1 MKKLSIMTMTGIL
14 AMATAGNTVLATS
27 LEGADSATSE
37 ASINILP
44 GTGVTDPEIVNPIDP
59 EEPTI
64 PVDPINPN
72 PGALRI
78 NHVSDLNFGDVT
90 LSGRKETLHAKKVKT
105 KTDQELPAFINIA
118 DLRGTG
124 DGWSLKVSQEGEL
137 VRGGELAF
145 QPEYNGTDEGIQT
158 VGGTLAKDGDEI
170 DLMIAKENAGM
181 GSHSALLGG
190 LDGVTLT
197 IPKDA
202 TAGQQQASLNWNIV
216 ADPSTT
222 IPDEVVG
229 IPDNN
234 LRTAIKE
241 ALGVTNDNQITKAN
255 LEKLTEF
262 TAEGKDI
269 VDLKGIE
276 YATNLTKLVLDNN
289 KITNEGIVPAISLA
303 KLVTVEISGNRI
315 MDGKILSDWA
325 PPLISSKPLER
336 INAHNQNLGRTLAA
350 TNPEDIAL
358 LDLKWSGGKETL
370 QMRNLIRNS
379 QGNYATLYSVTLD
392 GSNSGIDFNF
402 IDNQNFQVEN
412 IPLGTGSLEYRA
424 AWGTQKLGF
433 SAFVKV
439 DNLDVQIE
447 E

>member
-1 MKKLSIMTMTGIL
+1 
-14 AMATAGNTVLATS
+14 
-27 LEGADSATSE
+27 
-37 ASINILP
+37 
-44 GTGVTDPEIVNPIDP
+44 
-59 EEPTI
+59 
-64 PVDPINPN
+64 
-72 PGALRI
+72 
-78 NHVSDLNFGDVT
+78 
-90 LSGRKETLHAKKVKT
+90 
-105 KTDQELPAFINIA
+105 
-118 DLRGTG
+118 
-124 DGWSLKVSQEGEL
+124 
-137 VRGGELAF
+137 
-145 QPEYNGTDEGIQT
+145 
-158 VGGTLAKDGDEI
+158 
-170 DLMIAKENAGM
+170 M

-336 INAHNQNLGRTLAA
+336 INANNQNLGRVLAA
-350 TNPEDIAL
+350 TNSEDIAL

-379 QGNYATLYSVTLD
+379 QGTYSTLHSVALD
-392 GSNSGIDFNF
+392 GSNSGVDFNF